1 MARTKKIAV
10 NQEKLRD
17 KPVDLDIYK
26 FITPDEADNAIK
38 AHIEDARK
46 CRSNG
51 HPWPSDLLL
60 IRNSII
66 VEYICRQGLSNYNCA
81 LQISS
86 RWGIAVKTAQA
97 WIREAMSCLAEYAE
111 TDLEKLRQKHI
122 ERLEDILED
131 ALNNGSNDVAL
142 KSLDQLSK
150 ILGLNVD
157 KKDVK
162 LSGGDEP
169 IKFDFGE

>member
-1 MARTKKIAV
+1 M
-10 NQEKLRD
+10 
-17 KPVDLDIYK
+17 
-26 FITPDEADNAIK
+26 
-38 AHIEDARK
+38 
-46 CRSNG
+46 
-51 HPWPSDLLL
+51 L

-81 LQISS
+81 LQISN

-97 WIREAMSCLAEYAE
+97 WIRDAMSCLAEHAT
-111 TDLEKLRQKHI
+111 TDFDMLKQKHI
-122 ERLEDILED
+122 ERLEDILES
-131 ALNNGSNDVAL
+131 ALNNGSNEVAL

>member
-1 MARTKKIAV
+1 MARTKKTAV

-26 FITPDEADNAIK
+26 FITPEEADVAIK
-38 AHIEDARK
+38 AQIEEGRK
-46 CRSNG
+46 NRTNA
-51 HPWPSDLLL
+51 HPWPQDLLL

-97 WIREAMSCLAEYAE
+97 WIRDAMSCLAEHAT
-111 TDLEKLRQKHI
+111 TDFDALRQKHI
-122 ERLEDILED
+122 ERLEDILES